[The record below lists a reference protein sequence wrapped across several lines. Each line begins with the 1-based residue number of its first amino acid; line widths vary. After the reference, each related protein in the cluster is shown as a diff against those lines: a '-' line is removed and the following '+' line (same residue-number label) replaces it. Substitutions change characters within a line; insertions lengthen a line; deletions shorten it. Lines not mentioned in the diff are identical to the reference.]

1 MNDPFEKNTTYVFVK
16 GYKVIEDLLQPTFNT
31 YSYSYVICFQFV
43 LTSTSTRKGLQS
55 H

>member
-1 MNDPFEKNTTYVFVK
+1 MNDPFEKNTTYVLVN

-43 LTSTSTRKGLQS
+43 LTSTSTRKGLHS